1 MPSLEDANPAQFA
14 KIMLIGDSGTGKTGS
29 LISLLEAGYFVHVID
44 MDNGLKFVANYL
56 RANNPAFLKKIDYVH
71 CRDKYRLIGN
81 EMRFVPPATAYM
93 QAAKLLDK
101 WEDGTNPSTWGGDHV
116 LVIDSLTYLGQAA
129 LNQAYTLKPTSQ
141 SGARPDGK
149 MIYGMAGES
158 MMNIMMSVMGDNFG
172 TNVILMSHISY
183 REFQDGT
190 MRGLPTTIGQMSSE
204 KAPGL
209 FNDMFLVEKQGQGAQ
224 TKRVIRTIPSATID
238 AKTSAL
244 DLPKDLPL
252 ETGMAT
258 IFKAIRG
265 K

>member
-1 MPSLEDANPAQFA
+1 MPSLSDAPPEFV

-29 LISLLEAGYFVHVID
+29 LISLLEAGYRIHVID
-44 MDNGLKFVANYL
+44 LDNGLKFVANYL
-56 RANNPAFLKKIDYVH
+56 RAKRPDLLSAIDYVH
-71 CRDKYRLIGN
+71 CRDKFKMQGQ
-81 EMRFVPPATAYM
+81 EMKFIPPAKAFQ

-101 WEDGTNPSTWGGDHV
+101 WEDGSDPSTWGPDHV

-129 LNQAYTLKPTSQ
+129 LNQAYTIMPTSK
-141 SGARPDGK
+141 SGAKPDGK
-149 MIYGMAGES
+149 QIYGMAGEA
-158 MMNIMMSVMGDNFG
+158 MMNIMMGVMGENFG

-183 REFQDGT
+183 RELDGGVT
-190 MRGLPTTIGQMSSE
+190 RGLPTTIGIAASE

-209 FNDMFLVEKQGQGAQ
+209 FNDMFLVEKKGQGD
-224 TKRVIRTIPSATID
+224 TTRRVIRSVPNPMID

-244 DLPKDLPL
+244 DLPKELPL

-258 IFKAIRG
+258 IFKALRG